1 MMSDKIK
8 EAKEVLQMENQSE
21 ILKKLKLKANRLPLT
36 PGVYIMKDKDGK
48 IIYIG
53 KAKALKNRVTQYF
66 GKNTNHASKVVKMVN
81 SVFDF
86 EYILCDTEYEAL
98 MLESSLIKQHLPK
111 YNILLKDDKGYHYIK
126 ITNERWPKIKA
137 VMQKENDKAVY
148 MGPFYSFYVVKETV
162 DDALKVFKL
171 PDCNRGFD
179 KYSKPCLNFHIG
191 LCNAPCKANISL
203 NEYIDTVNSAVEYIK
218 KGGANSSDI
227 DELTL
232 KMEKAADNLDF
243 EFAARLRDRIKAIEK
258 SREKQKIVS
267 STYKRQDIFSVVT
280 AGELA
285 AVAILIFKEGRLS
298 DKKVYFLDG
307 ISDKQAVYTE
317 ILCSYYSEN
326 EIPPLITVDSE
337 FDDKAIAEQLFTEML
352 GKRVC
357 ISVPQKGTQK
367 KLIEMCQTNA
377 ADALSKKTERNGK
390 EISTLNEITELL
402 GLSTA
407 PRRIESYDIS
417 NTSGS
422 ENVASMIVFTDGRPD
437 KSQYR
442 KFKIKTFVGQDDFR
456 SMNEVLDR
464 RFSEYEKGDDDSF
477 SVLPDLILLDG
488 GKGQISAVLPVLEKH
503 NINVPLFG
511 MVKDSKHRTSHLC
524 TKDRDIQL
532 KATKNSFIFIT
543 KIQDEVHRVAIS
555 YHKQRQKISTLQLE
569 MKKINGVGDATVKKL
584 LKKFKTVA
592 NIKKATVEDIIS
604 AGISKNTAQNIVNY
618 YKN

>member
-1 MMSDKIK
+1 
-8 EAKEVLQMENQSE
+8 MENQSE
-21 ILKKLKLKANRLPLT
+21 ILKKLKQKANKLPLT
-36 PGVYIMKDKDGK
+36 PGVYIMKDRDGK

-66 GKNTNHASKVVKMVN
+66 GKNTNHTSKVIKMVN
-81 SVFDF
+81 SVNDF
-86 EYILCDTEYEAL
+86 EYILCDSEYEAL

-137 VMQKENDKAVY
+137 VMQKEKDKATY
-148 MGPFYSFYVVKETV
+148 LGPFYSFYVVRETV
-162 DDALKVFKL
+162 DDALKIFKL
-171 PDCNRGFD
+171 PNCNRSFD

-203 NEYIDTVNSAVEYIK
+203 KEYIDTVNSAVDYIK

-227 DELTL
+227 NELTH
-232 KMEKAADNLDF
+232 KMEKAAEDLDF
-243 EFAARLRDRIKAIEK
+243 ELAARLRDRIKAIEK
-258 SREKQKIVS
+258 SREKQKIIS
-267 STYKRQDIFSVVT
+267 STYKRQDVFSIVT

-285 AVAILIFKEGRLS
+285 AVAVLIFKESRLS

-307 ISDKQAVYTE
+307 VSNKESVYTE

-326 EIPPLITVDSE
+326 EISPIITVDSDFE
-337 FDDKAIAEQLFTEML
+337 DRLITEQLFSETL
-352 GKRVC
+352 GKKVS
-357 ISVPQKGTQK
+357 IIIPQKGTQK
-367 KLIEMCQTNA
+367 QLVEMCVSNA
-377 ADALSKKTERNGK
+377 ADALSKKTERSGK
-390 EISTLNEITELL
+390 EISVLNEISELL

-407 PRRIESYDIS
+407 PRRIEAYDIS
-417 NTSGS
+417 NTAGS

-442 KFKIKTFVGQDDFR
+442 KFKIKSFIGQDDFR

-464 RFSEYEKGDDDSF
+464 RFSEFEKGSDDSF
-477 SVLPDLILLDG
+477 SVMPDLILLDG
-488 GKGQISAVLPVLEKH
+488 GKGQISAVIPVLEKH
-503 NINVPLFG
+503 SLNIPLFG

-524 TKDRDIQL
+524 TGDRDIQL
-532 KATKNSFIFIT
+532 KATKNSFTFIT

-569 MKKINGVGDATVKKL
+569 MKKIKGVGDASVKKL

-592 NIKKATVEDIIS
+592 NIKRATVEDIVA
-604 AGISKNTAQNIVNY
+604 AGISKNTAQNIYNFY
-618 YKN
+618 NN

>member
-1 MMSDKIK
+1 
-8 EAKEVLQMENQSE
+8 MENQSE
-21 ILKKLKLKANRLPLT
+21 ILKKLKQKANKLPLT
-36 PGVYIMKDKDGK
+36 PGVYIMKDRDGK

-66 GKNTNHASKVVKMVN
+66 GKNTNHTSKVIKMVN
-81 SVFDF
+81 SVNDF
-86 EYILCDTEYEAL
+86 EYILCDSEYEAL

-137 VMQKENDKAVY
+137 VMKKEKDKATY
-148 MGPFYSFYVVKETV
+148 LGPFYSFYVVRETV
-162 DDALKVFKL
+162 DDALKIFKL
-171 PDCNRGFD
+171 PNCNRSFD

-203 NEYIDTVNSAVEYIK
+203 KEYIDTVNSAVDYIK

-227 DELTL
+227 NELTH
-232 KMEKAADNLDF
+232 KMEKAAEDLDF
-243 EFAARLRDRIKAIEK
+243 ELAARLRDRIKAIEK
-258 SREKQKIVS
+258 SREKQKIIS
-267 STYKRQDIFSVVT
+267 STYKRQDVFSIVT

-285 AVAILIFKEGRLS
+285 AVAVLIFKESRLS

-307 ISDKQAVYTE
+307 VSNKESVYTE

-326 EIPPLITVDSE
+326 EISPIITVDSDFE
-337 FDDKAIAEQLFTEML
+337 DRLITEQLFSETL
-352 GKRVC
+352 GKKVS
-357 ISVPQKGTQK
+357 IIIPQKGTQK
-367 KLIEMCQTNA
+367 QLVEMCVSNA
-377 ADALSKKTERNGK
+377 ADALSKKTERSGK
-390 EISTLNEITELL
+390 EISVLNEISELL

-407 PRRIESYDIS
+407 PRRIEAYDIS
-417 NTSGS
+417 NTAGS

-442 KFKIKTFVGQDDFR
+442 KFKIKSFIGQDDFR

-464 RFSEYEKGDDDSF
+464 RFSEFEKGSDDSF
-477 SVLPDLILLDG
+477 SVMPDLILLDG
-488 GKGQISAVLPVLEKH
+488 GKGQISAVIPVLEKH
-503 NINVPLFG
+503 SLNIPLFG

-524 TKDRDIQL
+524 TGDRDIQL
-532 KATKNSFIFIT
+532 KATKNSFTFIT

-569 MKKINGVGDATVKKL
+569 MKKIKGVGDASVKKL

-592 NIKKATVEDIIS
+592 NIKRATVEDIVA
-604 AGISKNTAQNIVNY
+604 AGISKNTAQNIYNFY
-618 YKN
+618 NN